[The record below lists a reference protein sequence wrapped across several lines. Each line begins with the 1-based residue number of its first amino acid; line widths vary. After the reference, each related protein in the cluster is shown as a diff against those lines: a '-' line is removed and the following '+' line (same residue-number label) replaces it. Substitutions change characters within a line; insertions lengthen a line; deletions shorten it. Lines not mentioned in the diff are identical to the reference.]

1 MMDELDPPD
10 VFDRIVCDPRIL
22 SGKPTV
28 KGTRISVQ
36 IILEWFASGATAE
49 YIAAEYPPVTVAD
62 VYQALMY
69 AAAAMGAKQI
79 RPACTPAPEPAAAS
93 VPA

>member
-1 MMDELDPPD
+1 MPTDDLDPPD
-10 VFDRIVCDPRIL
+10 VFDRIVCNPAIL
-22 SGKPTV
+22 GGKPTV

-49 YIAAEYPPVTVAD
+49 WIAAEYPPVMTED

-69 AAAAMGAKQI
+69 AAASMGAKQV
-79 RPACTPAPEPAAAS
+79 RPACAPAPESAP